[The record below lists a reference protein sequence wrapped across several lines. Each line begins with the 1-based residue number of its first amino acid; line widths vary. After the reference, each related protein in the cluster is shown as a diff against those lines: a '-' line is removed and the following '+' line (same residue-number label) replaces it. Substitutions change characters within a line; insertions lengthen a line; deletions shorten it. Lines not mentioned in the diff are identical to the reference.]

1 MKIIDLLLYYL
12 ISKFNRMNEENLDF
26 LTDQIFEI
34 VFIGRKII
42 SSLFIFSYLSNLEEE
57 INFFN
62 AIETKDLCQIINF
75 TLNKE
80 KLHDFPSF
88 FYRI

>member
-1 MKIIDLLLYYL
+1 
-12 ISKFNRMNEENLDF
+12 MNEENLDF

-34 VFIGRKII
+34 VFIGRNII
-42 SSLFIFSYLSNLEEE
+42 FSLFIFSYLSNLEEE

-75 TLNKE
+75 TLNEE

-88 FYRI
+88 FLQNLA